1 MQGTEWGIWEPLISS
16 GFSAGRLLSANSSLR
31 KPEIH
36 KGFTLRAIR
45 LRFRSSI

>member
-1 MQGTEWGIWEPLISS
+1 MGNLGTPDFI
-16 GFSAGRLLSANSSLR
+16 RLQRWKAAFRQLSLR